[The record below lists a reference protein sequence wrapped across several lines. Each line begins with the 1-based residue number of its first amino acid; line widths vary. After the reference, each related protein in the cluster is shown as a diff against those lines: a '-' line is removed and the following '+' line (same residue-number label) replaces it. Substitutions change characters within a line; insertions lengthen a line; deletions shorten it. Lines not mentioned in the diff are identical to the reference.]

1 MSDFAPVVD
10 LQHFRLTYAF
20 FLWYICFREFLLPM
34 GPDLIL
40 IILLI
45 LLNAFF
51 VAAEFAMV
59 KVRSSQIDLKVNQG
73 SSRARL
79 AQHIVNHMDRYLSAT
94 QLGITV
100 ASLVLGRVGEPYIS
114 NLLEILFRKMHLVIS
129 DHTLHSIAFATGIAF
144 ITVFHMVLGE
154 QVPKTL
160 SIRYSLQTSM
170 LVALPLRIFYF
181 IFAPFIWI
189 VNILTR
195 LTLLLFGIRI
205 TADHEDIHSEEELRL
220 LLTESEEGGA
230 IKQSEHELIQ
240 NVFEFDDRVV
250 KSIYVPRNKI
260 SALDIELSTD
270 EILDKVIEENYSR
283 MPVYKDSLDNITGII
298 YTKDLLKLL
307 KMGKMS
313 HPDIERMIR
322 PAHFI
327 PQSKRINDLLREFQT
342 LHIQMAIV
350 TNEHGGIA
358 GLVTMEDVIE
368 ELVGEIQDEFDEEK
382 PAVEK
387 KSDTEFIV
395 SAMATISDVN
405 DVLPIALPES
415 PYYETVSGLL
425 NYLFGRIPAV
435 NEKMNFGGYE
445 FFIMKRFRH
454 SVESVKMTILDE
466 GQFNTE
472 EEG

>member
-1 MSDFAPVVD
+1 
-10 LQHFRLTYAF
+10 
-20 FLWYICFREFLLPM
+20 M

-40 IILLI
+40 IIFLI

-59 KVRSSQIDLKVNQG
+59 KVRASQIDLKVNQG
-73 SSRARL
+73 SSRAKIARSIL
-79 AQHIVNHMDRYLSAT
+79 TKMDSYLSAT

-100 ASLVLGRVGEPYIS
+100 SSLVLGRVGEPYVS
-114 NLLEILFRKMHLVIS
+114 HLLELLFQKLHFTIS
-129 DHTLHSIAFATGIAF
+129 EQALHTLAFATGIAL
-144 ITVFHMVLGE
+144 ITIVHMVIGE

-160 SIRYSLQTSM
+160 SIRYSLETSM
-170 LVALPLRIFYF
+170 FVALPLRAFYYL
-181 IFAPFIWI
+181 FAPFIWMI
-189 VNILTR
+189 NILTR
-195 LTLLLFGIRI
+195 LTLRLFGIKI
-205 TADHEDIHSEEELRL
+205 SADHDDIHSEEELRL

-240 NVFEFDDRVV
+240 NVFEFDDRAV

-260 SALDIELSTD
+260 SAIDIEMGTD
-270 EILDKVIEENYSR
+270 EILDKMIEEGYSR

-298 YTKDLLKLL
+298 YAKDLLKLL
-307 KMGKMS
+307 KIGKMT
-313 HPDIERMIR
+313 HVEIESMIR

-327 PQSKRINDLLREFQT
+327 PQSKRVNDLLREFQT

-368 ELVGEIQDEFDEEK
+368 ELVGEIQDEYDEEK

-395 SAMATISDVN
+395 SALATISDVN

-415 PYYETVSGLL
+415 PYYETVSGLM

-435 NEKMNFGGYE
+435 NEKKEFGGYE
-445 FFIMKRFRH
+445 FLITKRFKH
-454 SVESVKMTILDE
+454 SVESVRMTILDQ

-472 EEG
+472 ED